1 MRTSRD
7 PRSSPPVIKGLSGL
21 SGTGRRG
28 QAHRGEM
35 ETFRI
40 ISRYS
45 RYEWD
50 MYNIYCCMYVMQN
63 FYLDQNWIQ
72 SANSPILGPLSQLF
86 TGSNEGRTRHL
97 TKSAVWDVFQQ
108 SELEL
113 WTDVFTHA
121 GDGTLQIRNLTSR
134 VFLERYM
141 SKFKGLHGTNILA
154 VPFHEMLTNFIEV
167 LSEVE
172 FDIQDWNCLQRSKTA
187 TPLRLKQEYFLHD
200 IWRFPRMGVPE
211 NHGFQ
216 Y

>member
-1 MRTSRD
+1 MNEICIIYTAACMSC
-7 PRSSPPVIKGLSGL
+7 
-21 SGTGRRG
+21 
-28 QAHRGEM
+28 
-35 ETFRI
+35 RI
-40 ISRYS
+40 
-45 RYEWD
+45 
-50 MYNIYCCMYVMQN
+50 CYV
-63 FYLDQNWIQ
+63 DQNWIQ

-154 VPFHEMLTNFIEV
+154 VPSSRNAHQLHW
-167 LSEVE
+167 SVE
-172 FDIQDWNCLQRSKTA
+172 WSRVRY
-187 TPLRLKQEYFLHD
+187 PRLKLSSQVQDHHTIAPQARILLHD
-200 IWRFPRMGVPE
+200 IWEVS
-211 NHGFQ
+211 
-216 Y
+216 